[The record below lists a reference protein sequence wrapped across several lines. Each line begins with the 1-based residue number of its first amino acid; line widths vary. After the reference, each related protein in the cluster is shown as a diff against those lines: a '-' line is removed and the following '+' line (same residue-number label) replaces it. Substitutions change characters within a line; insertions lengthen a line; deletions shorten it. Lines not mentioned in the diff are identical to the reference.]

1 MKAYIKSITSIDTE
15 ELNLPIG
22 SYIGEVVKI
31 INERYLIKL
40 DKKIQSCG
48 WGADCSEITQYMEV
62 SDDTKF
68 WFVPKRDICTN
79 NMLLT
84 METE

>member
-1 MKAYIKSITSIDTE
+1 MKAYLKSITSIDAE
-15 ELNLPIG
+15 DLHLPIG

-31 INERYLIKL
+31 INESYLIKL

-48 WGADCSEITQYMEV
+48 WDAVGSEFTQHMEV
-62 SDDTKF
+62 SDSTKF

-79 NMLLT
+79 NMLLI
-84 METE
+84 MDTE